1 MDTPINSFGRVLG
14 QFLLKQ
20 LPSVCFG
27 SASAHKALLFQIK
40 PQTQPGLNTEIVLL
54 RVNAL
59 EKSIWAKRHIL
70 RVPSLVSKFPN
81 VLTLPAQ
88 QSLAS
93 GQTLDCLLGH
103 ANAMYKDIIFP
114 GNRNA
119 GRQISACL
127 PVGKGG
133 VATQEI
139 TINRLLAYKTDRLLQ
154 DKKCHRIPN
163 QYFRRD
169 E

>member
-1 MDTPINSFGRVLG
+1 MDTPINSSGRVLG

-93 GQTLDCLLGH
+93 GQTLDCLLGR
-103 ANAMYKDIIFP
+103 ANAMYKDRKNP

-119 GRQISACL
+119 DQQKNANQPERKDGE
-127 PVGKGG
+127 
-133 VATQEI
+133 ATQVI
-139 TINRLLAYKTDRLLQ
+139 
-154 DKKCHRIPN
+154 
-163 QYFRRD
+163 
-169 E
+169 

>member
-81 VLTLPAQ
+81 GRARPARRGR
-88 QSLAS
+88 A
-93 GQTLDCLLGH
+93 
-103 ANAMYKDIIFP
+103 
-114 GNRNA
+114 A
-119 GRQISACL
+119 GRAR
-127 PVGKGG
+127 GG
-133 VATQEI
+133 
-139 TINRLLAYKTDRLLQ
+139 
-154 DKKCHRIPN
+154 
-163 QYFRRD
+163 RRGQAN
-169 E
+169 